1 MAMSDGASLLAPVAA
16 SSSEEAYD
24 AIRRAI
30 LDGTLRPGERIIE
43 QRLAKALNV
52 SRTPV
57 REALHKLER
66 ENLVSR
72 SGRGMAV
79 QTFSAE
85 EVYDIYD
92 LRAQLESYA
101 ARRAAERITRSEL
114 DDLRRVQDE
123 LTSEQARE
131 GSQDD
136 VDGVRTLTRL
146 NQQFHLLIVRAAR
159 SAPLERVISGV
170 GQTPLVYKA
179 YLWYGDEEK
188 LRSAEDHDHLME
200 LLLQG
205 DAPAAEAFWRQ
216 HIEFGRGVLVERLNA
231 QIARAEA
238 GF

>member
-1 MAMSDGASLLAPVAA
+1 MSTGDALGMLGPVTV
-16 SSSEEAYD
+16 SSSDEAYV

-30 LDGTLRPGERIIE
+30 LDGSLRPGERIIE
-43 QRLAKALNV
+43 QRLAKQLDV

-66 ENLVSR
+66 ENLVAR

-101 ARRAAERITRSEL
+101 ARRAAERVTRPEL
-114 DDLRRVQDE
+114 DELTRVQDV
-123 LTSEQARE
+123 LMSEASRDGE
-131 GSQDD
+131 SDD
-136 VDGVRTLTRL
+136 MERLRTLARF
-146 NQQFHLLIVRAAR
+146 NQQFHLLVVRAAR

-179 YLWYGDEEK
+179 YLWYGEDEMR
-188 LRSAEDHDHLME
+188 RSAADHHHLID
-200 LLLQG
+200 LLADG
-205 DAPAAEAFWRQ
+205 DAAGAEAFWRA
-216 HIEFGRGVLVERLNA
+216 HIEFGRGVLVDRLNE
-231 QIARAEA
+231 RMSPD